1 MGTIVNV
8 ITIVI
13 GSLIGLFAKN
23 FLKESLQLAVMTALS
38 LCVLVIGISGALIT
52 ENMLIVISSLVI
64 GTVIG
69 EALNI
74 DGRLTRLSENIE
86 KKYFKKESNFAQGF
100 MLASCLYVIGA
111 MAIVG
116 SIQSGL
122 GSHDTLYAKAL
133 LDGVSSIF
141 LAAIYGIG
149 VLFSSIPVAIY
160 QGGITLAAKQL
171 TDVLNPELITELTAV
186 GSVMIIAIGL
196 NTLNIVKIKVANLL
210 PSLLIVPVI
219 MLVIMPLIAT
229 FF

>member
-13 GSLIGLFAKN
+13 GSLIGLFAKK

-52 ENMLIVISSLVI
+52 ENMLIVISCLVI

-69 EALNI
+69 EALDI